1 MVFGEA
7 GADASTGEVAR
18 RAGVGIGTVFR
29 HFPTKRDLVEA
40 TLVRHF
46 ELLTRR
52 ALDLARAPDPGAALR
67 TLIATLVRTSTT
79 KIVLAEQLVAG
90 GGETAPAV
98 QASRR
103 LRDAVDALLRT
114 AQAGRPGPRRRVG
127 RRDLPARPR
136 PVPGHGDVPD
146 GSGHRGT
153 GGRHRGEW
161 SHTAGR
167 PRLSASA
174 VEDRAVRIAPDGSPV
189 ELYLRLPPRT
199 AEAALI
205 HRALPA
211 GATVLDLGC
220 GTGRL
225 AEPLAGLGHRVTA
238 VDNEPAMLAA
248 LRRATG
254 VLADVTRLDLGRRFG
269 AVLLMSHFVDAA
281 DAGFVDTVLR
291 VVRCHLAGDGVA
303 VVERHPPGWAAT
315 CAENDRTVGG
325 VRILLRDLVREGG
338 VLTATVRYELE
349 GEAAEQ
355 RFSVV
360 DVDDERLAGL
370 AAAAGMRFD
379 GCLDDART
387 LAVLRPAR
395 VDA

>member
-1 MVFGEA
+1 
-7 GADASTGEVAR
+7 
-18 RAGVGIGTVFR
+18 
-29 HFPTKRDLVEA
+29 
-40 TLVRHF
+40 
-46 ELLTRR
+46 
-52 ALDLARAPDPGAALR
+52 
-67 TLIATLVRTSTT
+67 
-79 KIVLAEQLVAG
+79 
-90 GGETAPAV
+90 
-98 QASRR
+98 
-103 LRDAVDALLRT
+103 VDALLRT

-174 VEDRAVRIAPDGSPV
+174 GEDRAVRIAPDGSP
-189 ELYLRLPPRT
+189 
-199 AEAALI
+199 AEAAAT
-205 HRALPA
+205 HAARPA
-211 GATVLDLGC
+211 GPAGLARGG

-225 AEPLAGLGHRVTA
+225 AEPLAGLGHRVPA

-370 AAAAGMRFD
+370 
-379 GCLDDART
+379 
-387 LAVLRPAR
+387 
-395 VDA
+395 

>member
-1 MVFGEA
+1 
-7 GADASTGEVAR
+7 
-18 RAGVGIGTVFR
+18 

-79 KIVLAEQLVAG
+79 TIVLAAQLVAGGGATGPAGQAARRPRAAGAARRPLIATLVRTSTTEIVLAERLVAG

-238 VDNEPAMLAA
+238 VGTEPAVLAA
-248 LRRATG
+248 LRGATG
-254 VLADVTRLDLGRRFG
+254 ALADVTRLDLGRRFG

-303 VVERHPPGWAAT
+303 VVERHPPG
-315 CAENDRTVGG
+315 
-325 VRILLRDLVREGG
+325 
-338 VLTATVRYELE
+338 
-349 GEAAEQ
+349 
-355 RFSVV
+355 
-360 DVDDERLAGL
+360 
-370 AAAAGMRFD
+370 
-379 GCLDDART
+379 
-387 LAVLRPAR
+387 
-395 VDA
+395 

>member
-1 MVFGEA
+1 M
-7 GADASTGEVAR
+7 
-18 RAGVGIGTVFR
+18 
-29 HFPTKRDLVEA
+29 
-40 TLVRHF
+40 
-46 ELLTRR
+46 
-52 ALDLARAPDPGAALR
+52 
-67 TLIATLVRTSTT
+67 
-79 KIVLAEQLVAG
+79 
-90 GGETAPAV
+90 
-98 QASRR
+98 
-103 LRDAVDALLRT
+103 
-114 AQAGRPGPRRRVG
+114 
-127 RRDLPARPR
+127 
-136 PVPGHGDVPD
+136 
-146 GSGHRGT
+146 
-153 GGRHRGEW
+153 
-161 SHTAGR
+161 
-167 PRLSASA
+167 
-174 VEDRAVRIAPDGSPV
+174 RIAPDGSPV

-199 AEAALI
+199 ADAALI
-205 HRALPA
+205 HDLLPA

-225 AEPLAGLGHRVTA
+225 AEPLAELGHRVTG

-254 VLADVTRLDLGRRFG
+254 VHADVIRLDLGRRFD

-291 VVRCHLAGDGVA
+291 VVRRHLADDGVA

-315 CAENDRTVGG
+315 CVESDRTVAG
-325 VRILLRDLVREGG
+325 VRIQLRDLVREGG

-360 DVDDERLAGL
+360 DVDDPRLAGL

-387 LAVLRPAR
+387 LAVLRPAG